1 MNLTNAKI
9 RGEYISPG
17 PVCKEKSGQ
26 KETKIPN
33 QSFFEPLGVASW
45 NDRLLIGGMDFRQQR
60 FQAHTLGILS

>member
-1 MNLTNAKI
+1 MLGLRENIYRLVQSVKKVWAK
-9 RGEYISPG
+9 GD
-17 PVCKEKSGQ
+17 
-26 KETKIPN
+26 KIPN

>member
-1 MNLTNAKI
+1 MLGLRENIYRLVQSVKKVWAK
-9 RGEYISPG
+9 GG
-17 PVCKEKSGQ
+17 KKWAPV
-26 KETKIPN
+26 PN